1 MAVRILLI
9 LGIIIGLY
17 AIFNNISGLINP
29 GVDDPILAFGKFL
42 IALFPV
48 IAGIVIIYVSFS
60 GLFSKKSGE
69 KIDEQNNKES

>member
-17 AIFNNISGLINP
+17 AIFNNISGVLNP
-29 GVDDPILAFGKFL
+29 GVDDPVLAFGKFL

-48 IAGIVIIYVSFS
+48 IAGVVIIYVSFS
-60 GLFSKKSGE
+60 GLFSKNKGE
-69 KIDEQNNKES
+69 KQDERQDKEP

>member
-1 MAVRILLI
+1 MAVRILLF
-9 LGIIIGLY
+9 LGILIGLY
-17 AIFNNISGLINP
+17 AIYNNISGLINP
-29 GVDDPILAFGKFL
+29 GVEDPVLAFGKFL

-69 KIDEQNNKES
+69 NDEENDKKP

>member
-1 MAVRILLI
+1 MAVRILLF
-9 LGIIIGLY
+9 LGILIGLY

-29 GVDDPILAFGKFL
+29 GVEDPVLAFGKFL

-60 GLFSKKSGE
+60 GLFSKRSGE
-69 KIDEQNNKES
+69 NDEQSDKKP